1 MLRLM
6 GKKIKVN
13 LVMSNLPISN
23 TRAMSKRSSI
33 PEFFPYIALYFDLA
47 YVKLGYHENSA
58 ISKRFFIP
66 ESKFSLCSPLLVSKL
81 SKSETVRMTNKVIYL
96 IDRTIALNSAQ
107 LIHCCE

>member
-1 MLRLM
+1 MSWNYTTELKLQ
-6 GKKIKVN
+6 VN

-23 TRAMSKRSSI
+23 TRAMSKWSSI

-66 ESKFSLCSPLLVSKL
+66 ESPFSLCLPLLLSRW
-81 SKSETVRMTNKVIYL
+81 SKSETEWQTKKLTWL
-96 IDRTIALNSAQ
+96 IEQ
-107 LIHCCE
+107 